1 MSKLDDNIIFF
12 LEEKSDEKDN
22 SGEIEKMLYELEDTE
37 TEDLTNYNLSEMDN
51 DKNIYYST
59 KKMYDDMYRINNE
72 EVYQLYTVK
81 QLLRIC
87 DYYDI
92 EKNIKM
98 AKYKKQDII
107 LSIVYFE
114 SLPENAEIVN
124 KRHKLWSYIT
134 ELIHDSKMKKYVIW
148 D

>member
-59 KKMYDDMYRINNE
+59 KKMYDDMYGINNE

-81 QLLRIC
+81 RLLRIC

-124 KRHKLWSYIT
+124 KRHKLWSHIT